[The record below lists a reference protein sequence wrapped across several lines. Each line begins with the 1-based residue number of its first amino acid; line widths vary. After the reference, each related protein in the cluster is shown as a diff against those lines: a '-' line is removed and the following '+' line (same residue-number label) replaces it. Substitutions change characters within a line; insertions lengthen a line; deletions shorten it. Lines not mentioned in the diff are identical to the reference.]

1 MIRLL
6 PPRGRR
12 STAHRSS
19 ARVAIMTALVVIGTL
34 AVGGASAQ
42 DAAPVNWP
50 KLESSDGFK
59 KFLDQA
65 KKGEFDATARAFLER
80 VALPQLGVE
89 GNRKQIERVRRRMR
103 EMLLNGRTIEP
114 AAFDQIAKS
123 AVDSLTAQARNPQ
136 LEPVVAINAMLL
148 VGEIR
153 GKDDRPWAGAA
164 ESLANAMADA
174 KLPLAVRIAAA
185 AGLAKQVE
193 ASRTAAAPDPALMQ
207 AAAKPLQAVV
217 STPVSAA
224 DAAAGN
230 WLVARAL
237 DMLPAVAPKA
247 SPETATALQGILND
261 ASRPVD
267 VRVRAAAVLGATAD
281 PGAMIDAVA
290 AIAAVHKLA
299 IEALEADVATA
310 AERVM
315 KARLSGQPMM
325 PMGGRG
331 FDGGVAPGMA
341 GSAFG
346 GEFGGAGAAP
356 AEELPIDLLVV
367 RRDAWRLMTL
377 ANAVASG
384 DGSTGL
390 VSLATG
396 DAVARGQ
403 ALAKTLRDSASALDQ
418 SPDATVIK
426 QAITDLERLGRVAAP
441 AAAGV
446 PAAGTPA
453 AAGQPAAE
461 KPAANDPF
469 GAGN

>member
-1 MIRLL
+1 MIRPL

-12 STAHRSS
+12 STAQRSS
-19 ARVAIMTALVVIGTL
+19 AWAAIVTAIAVVAAL
-34 AVGGASAQ
+34 AGGVTSAQ
-42 DAAPVNWP
+42 DAPPANWP
-50 KLESSDGFK
+50 KVEASEDFK

-65 KKGEFDATARAFLER
+65 KKGEFDASSRAFLER
-80 VALPQLGVE
+80 MALPQLGVE

-114 AAFDQIAKS
+114 AAFDQIARA
-123 AVDSLTAQARNPQ
+123 AVDALTAQARNPQ
-136 LEPVVAINAMLL
+136 VEPVVAINAMLL

-164 ESLANAMADA
+164 QPLAAAMADA
-174 KLPLAVRIAAA
+174 KLPLAVRVAAA
-185 AGLAKQVE
+185 AGLAKQVD
-193 ASRTAAAPDPALMQ
+193 ASRTAAAPDPGLMQ
-207 AAAKPLQAVV
+207 AAAKPVQAVV
-217 STPVSAA
+217 AAPVSTA

-247 SPETATALQGILND
+247 TPESAAALQGILND
-261 ASRPVD
+261 ASRPID
-267 VRVRAAAVLGATAD
+267 IRVRAAAALGATAA
-281 PGAMIDAVA
+281 PGATIDAGA
-290 AIAAVHKLA
+290 AIATVHRLA

-331 FDGGVAPGMA
+331 YEGGAAPAMG

-346 GEFGGAGAAP
+346 GEFGGAAAAP
-356 AEELPIDLLVV
+356 AEELPIDALVV

-377 ANAVASG
+377 ANAVSSG

-403 ALAKTLRDSASALDQ
+403 TLAQTLRDSATALDQ
-418 SPDATVIK
+418 SPDATVVK
-426 QAITDLERLGRVAAP
+426 QALTDLERLGRVAAP
-441 AAAGV
+441 AAAG
-446 PAAGTPA
+446 TPA
-453 AAGQPAAE
+453 AAGQPAAD
-461 KPAANDPF
+461 KPVANDPF
-469 GAGN
+469 GTGN

>member
-1 MIRLL
+1 MI
-6 PPRGRR
+6 PPSPQRGGPR
-12 STAHRSS
+12 SIASRSS
-19 ARVAIMTALVVIGTL
+19 SWAAIVTAVAVITAL
-34 AVGGASAQ
+34 AGGVASAQ
-42 DAAPVNWP
+42 DAPPANWS
-50 KLESSDGFK
+50 KVEASDDFK

-65 KKGEFDATARAFLER
+65 KKGEFDASSRAFLER
-80 VALPQLGVE
+80 MALPQLGVE
-89 GNRKQIERVRRRMR
+89 GNRKQIERIRRRMR

-114 AAFDQIAKS
+114 AAFDQIAKA
-123 AVDSLTAQARNPQ
+123 AVDWLTAQARNPQ
-136 LEPVVAINAMLL
+136 VEPVVAVNAMLL

-164 ESLANAMADA
+164 QPLATAMADA
-174 KLPLAVRIAAA
+174 KLPLAVRVAAA
-185 AGLAKQVE
+185 AGLAKQVD
-193 ASRTAAAPDPALMQ
+193 ASRTAAPDPGLMQ
-207 AAAKPLQAVV
+207 AAAKPVQAVISAPV
-217 STPVSAA
+217 STA

-261 ASRPVD
+261 AVRPVD
-267 VRVRAAAVLGATAD
+267 VRVRAAAAMGATAA
-281 PGAMIDAVA
+281 PGATIDAGA
-290 AIAAVHKLA
+290 AITAVHRLA

-325 PMGGRG
+325 PMGERG
-331 FDGGVAPGMA
+331 YDGAAPGMA

-346 GEFGGAGAAP
+346 GEFGGGGVAP
-356 AEELPIDLLVV
+356 ADEIPIDLLVV
-367 RRDAWRLMTL
+367 RRDAWRLVTL
-377 ANAVASG
+377 ANAVSSG

-403 ALAKTLRDSASALDQ
+403 ALAQTLRDSAMALDQ
-418 SPDATVIK
+418 SPDATAVK
-426 QAITDLERLGRVAAP
+426 QAIADLERLGRVAAP

-446 PAAGTPA
+446 PAAASTPA
-453 AAGQPAAE
+453 AAGQPAAD